1 MFFPPPDVAAGYW
14 ASLLFYPASWDFP
27 RSTSTN
33 FSFSSLQRFKLD
45 VASTVVNQQNA
56 GLATMETDQILDL
69 FNVGETVAVTK
80 QSEEE
85 MVDVTTGEVKQ
96 KGAKGVLDDIGE
108 LWDESQY
115 TDEYDLGN
123 FIASLRE

>member
-1 MFFPPPDVAAGYW
+1 MK
-14 ASLLFYPASWDFP
+14 
-27 RSTSTN
+27 TN
-33 FSFSSLQRFKLD
+33 MLCSLQRFKLD

-69 FNVGETVAVTK
+69 FNVGDTIAAPK
-80 QSEEE
+80 PGNEEE
-85 MVDVTTGEVKQ
+85 MVDATTGEVRQ
-96 KGAKGVLDDIGE
+96 KGAKGPLDDIGE

-115 TDEYDLGN
+115 TDEYDLNN